1 MLAPVAMLIE
11 SLVTGVKLVKR
22 AVLVD

>member
-22 AVLVD
+22 AALVD